1 MSETEPKPVDFSN
14 AKEPPNSI
22 DSEGDTAAKNPN
34 LEPKLDPS
42 QSPDREE
49 TQNDAIP
56 LGERMI
62 QQTWMRGGR

>member
-22 DSEGDTAAKNPN
+22 DSEGDTTAKNPN
-34 LEPKLDPS
+34 LEPKVDPS
-42 QSPDREE
+42 QSQDGEE
-49 TQNDAIP
+49 KQNDAIP